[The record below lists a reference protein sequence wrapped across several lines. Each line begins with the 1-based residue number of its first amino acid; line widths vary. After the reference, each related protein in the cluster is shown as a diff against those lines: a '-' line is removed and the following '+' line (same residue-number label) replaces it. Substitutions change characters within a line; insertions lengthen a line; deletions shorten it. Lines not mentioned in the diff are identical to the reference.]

1 VGAGAAAEVTARMKP
16 DTFLKKIADDNA
28 VRPGTHEIAP
38 PLRVAE
44 QGRWK
49 ARHPRLKLPNDLLG
63 FLKKAN
69 GVKFHLSPTSPIGAE
84 ARLLPLRDIQPAT
97 ELLYQNQEGEDEGLP
112 DTWVALTDD
121 AEGEQFLLFD
131 IRKRV
136 YLELD
141 PGDDAEPIGERFEE
155 ALDWLFARYLD
166 R

>member
-1 VGAGAAAEVTARMKP
+1 MKP
-16 DTFLKKIADDNA
+16 DAFLKKVADDNVA
-28 VRPGTHEIAP
+28 RPGTHELAQ
-38 PLRVAE
+38 PLRIAE
-44 QGRWK
+44 KGRWK
-49 ARHPRLKLPNDLLG
+49 ARHPGLKLPNDLLS
-63 FLKKAN
+63 FLKRTN
-69 GVKFHLSPTSPIGAE
+69 GLKVHLSPSSPIGAE

-97 ELLYQNQEGEDEGLP
+97 EVVFQGQEGEDEGLP

-131 IRKRV
+131 VRKRV

-141 PGDDAEPIGERFEE
+141 PGGDAEEVGERFEE